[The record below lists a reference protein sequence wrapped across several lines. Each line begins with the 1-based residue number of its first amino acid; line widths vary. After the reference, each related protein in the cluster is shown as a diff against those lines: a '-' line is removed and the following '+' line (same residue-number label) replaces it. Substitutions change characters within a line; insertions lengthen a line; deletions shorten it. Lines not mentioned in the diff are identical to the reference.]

1 MPHGA
6 AGLCSVPP
14 RVTMQPPVPPRRAE
28 RRANGD
34 PRMDVELNAL
44 NERLAVAEER
54 LAAFGR
60 YL

>member
-1 MPHGA
+1 
-6 AGLCSVPP
+6 
-14 RVTMQPPVPPRRAE
+14 MQPPVPPRRAE